1 MVIRLKDRRRVAA
14 VAFALLAA
22 SSAATVFAAQRQAL
36 PDLLD
41 APAAAD
47 LRAQI
52 SPQLSVA
59 VAGERLVGVGVRG
72 IVLLSDDGGRV
83 WRQAK
88 SVPVSVALT
97 DVHFATPTEGWAVG
111 HSGVILRTR
120 DGGETWQLQMEGRRL
135 AQLIL
140 DDVQARTAAGDA
152 SLGRALRDAQRFVEE
167 GPDKPFLGVRFVD
180 ARRGF
185 AVGAYG
191 IALMTE
197 DGGETWQSLMGRI
210 PNPRGVHLY
219 SIQQRDAD
227 VLIAGEQG
235 ALFRSEDGGQR
246 FVELETPYP
255 GTFFGVLIIDS
266 DTLLAYGLR
275 GNAWR
280 SADRGANWEQIDLGQ
295 PVTVTSGKV
304 LLDRSILLADE
315 SGRLM
320 RSSDAGRSFKP
331 VEGSFPTGLTGLAQ
345 GSDKA
350 VVLSGVRGLT
360 RVEPAQFVAESR

>member
-1 MVIRLKDRRRVAA
+1 MVIRVQVRKRIAAALVICVASLSAGVVCASRTQA
-14 VAFALLAA
+14 V
-22 SSAATVFAAQRQAL
+22 
-36 PDLLD
+36 PDLLET
-41 APAAAD
+41 PAAAD
-47 LRAQI
+47 VRAQT

-59 VAGERLVGVGVRG
+59 IAGERLVGVGVRG
-72 IVLLSDDGGRV
+72 IVLLSDDGGRA

-97 DVHFATPTEGWAVG
+97 DVHFVTPTEGWAVG

-120 DGGETWQLQMEGRRL
+120 DGGETWQLLMDGRRA

-140 DDVQARTAAGDA
+140 DDVQARTGAGDT
-152 SLGRALRDAQRFVEE
+152 SLDRALLDAERLIEE

-360 RVEPAQFVAESR
+360 RVDPAQLVAESR